1 VLAKHG
7 GALKRMLLPFS
18 LGLGGRIASGN
29 QWFSWIHLDDM
40 VALLLFLID
49 NKSIGGAVNA
59 TAPYPVNNA
68 YFSRVLAKMLKRPML
83 MPMPAVIAVV
93 LFGEASELLLE
104 GQQVVPKKLLDSGF
118 EFRYPRL
125 NNALE
130 SILRTKPSSPP

>member
-40 VALLLFLID
+40 VALLLYLID
-49 NKSIGGAVNA
+49 TKEIKGAVNA
-59 TAPYPVNNA
+59 TAPYPVSNFH
-68 YFSRVLAKMLKRPML
+68 FSRVLARMLKRPML
-83 MPMPAVIAVV
+83 MPMPVLVAML

-104 GQQVVPKKLLDSGF
+104 GQQVVPKKLLDNGF
-118 EFRYPRL
+118 EFTYPQL
-125 NNALE
+125 NIALE
-130 SILRTKPSSPP
+130 NILNTKPS